1 MQPAPTD
8 DGNQTVR
15 VCAQATKTMHPS
27 SLLLLLLGCDGH
39 PAVRR
44 LLVLPPNKVL
54 LDPGHLYSLRL
65 YPPGEA
71 DGFQLYQ
78 RLLHVLVPHD
88 VVLVAVAPHF
98 FAGLVESSVGLLRR
112 VRGP

>member
-1 MQPAPTD
+1 MRPAPTD

-27 SLLLLLLGCDGH
+27 SLLLLLLDCDGH

-54 LDPGHLYSLRL
+54 LDPGHIYSLRL
-65 YPPGEA
+65 VPLGED
-71 DGFQLYQ
+71 DGFQLYL

-88 VVLVAVAPHF
+88 VVIVAVGSHF
-98 FAGLVESSVGLLRR
+98 YTCIMATS
-112 VRGP
+112 